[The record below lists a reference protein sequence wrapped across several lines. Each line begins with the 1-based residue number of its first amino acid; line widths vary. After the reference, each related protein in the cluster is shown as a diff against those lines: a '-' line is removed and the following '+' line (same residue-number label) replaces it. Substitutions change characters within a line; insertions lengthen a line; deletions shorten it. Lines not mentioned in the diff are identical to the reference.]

1 MVNQYVHLGKIGSG
15 SYGKVVRY
23 LGCANNNNFFM
34 GRCLNSFYFGASK
47 GSIQKRGRWETICSE
62 GIALCYSCV
71 CNLNVFFYETL
82 SWETGL
88 GFRV

>member
-23 LGCANNNNFFM
+23 LGCANYYYFFM
-34 GRCLNSFYFGASK
+34 SRCLNSFYFGASK

-62 GIALCYSCV
+62 GIALCYSLV
-71 CNLNVFFYETL
+71 YVT
-82 SWETGL
+82 
-88 GFRV
+88 